1 MPVFSAPIFKGKAVD
16 AAEVLGVVGN
26 DRPLVAEAGVGDE
39 NVGNA
44 DGCSLVEQSGIEAGG
59 DAGAFGI
66 EGLDLQ
72 GGGLLLLRDLT
83 PALVSGA
90 FDF

>member
-1 MPVFSAPIFKGKAVD
+1 MMRFEVF
-16 AAEVLGVVGN
+16 E
-26 DRPLVAEAGVGDE
+26 
-39 NVGNA
+39 
-44 DGCSLVEQSGIEAGG
+44 
-59 DAGAFGI
+59 AGAFGI

-83 PALVSGA
+83 PALESGA